1 MASTAATK
9 KPPFPANGSEADKL
23 RFLLGYAILAPSGHN
38 TQPWLFRIGD
48 DAVELYADRRRA
60 LPVVDPEDREL
71 TISCG
76 AALDHLAVAARYF
89 GRAPV
94 IEPLPDESEPDLL
107 ARFRLGDALT
117 PGDEDRA
124 LFEAIPERRTTR
136 HAFEDRSLPQP
147 LQERCRQLAREQ
159 GAGLTL
165 VADDATKSEIA
176 DLVAE
181 GDRTQFADAGFR
193 RELASWVHSRRSES
207 RDGMSGE
214 AFGMP
219 DVLSPVGALV
229 IRTFDI
235 GNGVAAGDAKKIMAG
250 SPLLAILS
258 TPEDDAS
265 QWLHAGRALSRVLLR
280 LAADGAT
287 AAYLNQPLETP
298 QLRPLLQDV
307 MGSDHAPQ
315 LLLRFGYGPKV
326 KASARR
332 PLNEVLI

>member
-1 MASTAATK
+1 MERTAARK
-9 KPPFPANGSEADKL
+9 KPPYPVDGSAEEQL
-23 RFLLGYAILAPSGHN
+23 RFLLGYAILAPSSHN
-38 TQPWLFRIGD
+38 SQPWLFRLREDG
-48 DAVELYADRRRA
+48 VELYADRRRA
-60 LPVVDPEDREL
+60 LPVVDPRDREL
-71 TISCG
+71 TMSCG

-94 IEPLPDESEPDLL
+94 IDLLPDGAEADLL
-107 ARFRLGDALT
+107 ARFRLGDPVTA
-117 PGDEDRA
+117 DEEDRA
-124 LFEAIPERRTTR
+124 LFEAIPQRRTTR
-136 HAFEDRSLPQP
+136 HAFEQRPLPEP
-147 LQERCRQLAREQ
+147 LQERCRRLAQAQ
-159 GAGLTL
+159 GADLTL
-165 VADDATKSEIA
+165 AADDATKSEIA

-181 GDRTQFADAGFR
+181 GDRTQFADPDFR

-229 IRTFDI
+229 IRTFDL

-258 TPEDDAS
+258 TPEDGAAD
-265 QWLHAGRALSRVLLR
+265 WLRAGRALSRVLLR

-307 MGSDHAPQ
+307 VGTDHAPQ
-315 LLLRFGYGPKV
+315 VLLRLGYGPKTR
-326 KASARR
+326 ASVRR
-332 PLNEVLI
+332 PLREVLV